1 MSKLTAAIVA
11 AAGAGHRFGA
21 NYPKALIKL
30 VDKTLVEHAVDSLSS
45 VADLII
51 VTAPAGFEN
60 QFQELLQDK
69 AQVITGGVLRSDSVR
84 IALTKIPEQYQII
97 LVHDAAR
104 AIAST
109 ELAKK
114 VAGEI
119 AAGADAVIPVLEVV
133 DTIKAIDSEGF
144 VNQTLDRSQLRTVQ
158 TPQGFKS
165 EVLRKAHANQ
175 SDATDDAGLVE
186 QIGFKVKTIVGEQRA
201 IKITNPN
208 DLQTAATMLYPSDG
222 SKLRVGIG
230 TDTHAFSK
238 DQNRKLW
245 LAGLLW
251 ENEVGVD
258 GHSDGDVAIH
268 AICDALFSAAN
279 LGDLGSNFGVDDPK
293 YANAA
298 GEKLLTETFTKLR
311 TAKFKIENVSVQ
323 IIANR
328 PKLAAR
334 RQEAIKKLSD
344 ILAGADVSVSATST
358 DGLGFTGEGK
368 GISAIASAL
377 ISKVTP

>member
-1 MSKLTAAIVA
+1 ML
-11 AAGAGHRFGA
+11 F
-21 NYPKALIKL
+21 
-30 VDKTLVEHAVDSLSS
+30 
-45 VADLII
+45 
-51 VTAPAGFEN
+51 
-60 QFQELLQDK
+60 
-69 AQVITGGVLRSDSVR
+69 RS
-84 IALTKIPEQYQII
+84 
-97 LVHDAAR
+97 
-104 AIAST
+104 
-109 ELAKK
+109 
-114 VAGEI
+114 
-119 AAGADAVIPVLEVV
+119 
-133 DTIKAIDSEGF
+133 
-144 VNQTLDRSQLRTVQ
+144 
-158 TPQGFKS
+158 
-165 EVLRKAHANQ
+165 
-175 SDATDDAGLVE
+175 VE

-208 DLQTAATMLYPSDG
+208 DLQTAAAMLYPSDG

-298 GEKLLTETFTKLR
+298 GEKLLIETFTKLR